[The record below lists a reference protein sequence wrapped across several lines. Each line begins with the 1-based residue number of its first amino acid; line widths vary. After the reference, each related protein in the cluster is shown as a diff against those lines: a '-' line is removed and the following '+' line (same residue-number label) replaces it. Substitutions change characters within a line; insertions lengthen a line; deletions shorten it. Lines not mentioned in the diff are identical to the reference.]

1 MHVIRGGPAGGGFS
15 TVDDLLNFD
24 IALRNYKLLSPEYT
38 KLMLTAK
45 PERNSPQYGYGFQ
58 VEDNPR
64 VVGHSGGFPGISSN
78 LSMFLDSGYT
88 LAVLSNQDA
97 GSVDIVEL
105 FKGMLQTRP
114 QQQPK
119 GETPEKAIP
128 PPR

>member
-1 MHVIRGGPAGGGFS
+1 MQPGWNGAGLAPPPAAARRRC
-15 TVDDLLNFD
+15 TLC
-24 IALRNYKLLSPEYT
+24 
-38 KLMLTAK
+38 AK
-45 PERNSPQYGYGFQ
+45 EEEGL
-58 VEDNPR
+58 PR

-97 GSVDIVEL
+97 GSMDIVEL
-105 FKGMLQTRP
+105 FKGKLRTRP
-114 QQQPK
+114 QHQPK